1 MSQQQTFH
9 IPASTAASN
18 PANQVTNIFNKDPNT
33 YYSAKGLESF
43 IELELDGKEE
53 YNTLSISFYRGDER
67 RTKFTVEKLTED
79 GKYLPLKP
87 HIFVSSGQTNNA
99 EKYYFESFKAVRLR
113 ITFKGNLDNSQIGYG
128 NIIKQKYIQ
137 ELVHAYRNHKLFAG
151 QDQGENKHFFSIRFL
166 YLSKEDNIPKIDLDK
181 HYEKVAK
188 EFPFIFNKY
197 TDSFDYS
204 TQSEKP
210 VEETKPNESKEFKVA
225 EEEAENQKVKDE
237 KKVGEPKQEK
247 EDEVVKEEKKGSVQ
261 EAPKQDEVF
270 VNDHPGNN
278 IDSPLS
284 ADSDEEKESDNS
296 DSSNND
302 SLEGVLKDVNIEG
315 SVDISKKKGKK
326 K

>member
-67 RTKFTVEKLTED
+67 RTKFTLEKLTED

-99 EKYYFESFKAVRLR
+99 EKYYFESFKASRLR

-128 NIIKQKYIQ
+128 NTIKQKYIQ
-137 ELVHAYRNHKLFAG
+137 ELVHAYRNHKIFAG

-166 YLSKEDNIPKIDLDK
+166 NLSKEDNTPKIDLDK

-210 VEETKPNESKEFKVA
+210 VVEEVKPNESKEFKVL

-237 KKVGEPKQEK
+237 KTSQQK
-247 EDEVVKEEKKGSVQ
+247 EVVVEGDEGQ
-261 EAPKQDEVF
+261 QQQQDVF

-278 IDSPLS
+278 IDSPL
-284 ADSDEEKESDNS
+284 EEE
-296 DSSNND
+296 DSSLD
-302 SLEGVLKDVNIEG
+302 GILKDVNIEG
-315 SVDISKKKGKK
+315 STDNSKKKGKK
-326 K
+326 TGEKK